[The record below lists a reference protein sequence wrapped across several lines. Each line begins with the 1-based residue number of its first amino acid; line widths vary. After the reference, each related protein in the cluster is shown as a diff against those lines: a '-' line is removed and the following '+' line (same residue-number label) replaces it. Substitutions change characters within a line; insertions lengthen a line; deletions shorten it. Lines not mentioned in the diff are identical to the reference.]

1 MDAALADA
9 EEALDRTAAL
19 DDDDERSRLGAGS
32 GASFE
37 SGSGV
42 DAPLLGAISSRGGAI
57 SRVTATQKALIPPSP
72 TELDRDASVFAPLD
86 WRASETYTFLE
97 WARYGAIRYGLEAGL
112 VAVFAAGASTRD
124 ALHGGYLVLALSLL
138 RLRDAILVR
147 RDGLFKYLRY
157 YNIFAIGVA
166 LVNRAPVD
174 VALGD
179 AFAPTSPAC
188 GASRIL
194 GGAGWTSETKTALG
208 FGAGRLA
215 ADLIIFVV
223 CYAVRA
229 LLESRAHADV
239 VVMEREARAGARAGA
254 AARRARWL
262 ETQLEQCLD
271 AMRER
276 EERKRRAEEVR
287 AQVAKLSRE
296 VLELEN
302 REGPSGGGIGEAIR
316 EWEAENTA
324 DEEATATA
332 TADRAAVSRAS
343 EEATATATADRAAI
357 SRASEEAT
365 AKATADRAAVSR
377 ASSER
382 EDPRTSSSEDEVSA
396 LARRTTALLATW
408 ISDRS
413 SMLGLVFGALLRFA
427 PWLAA
432 PGYSLCYFLFFLAF
446 AVDFSL
452 VTLVYPTSLACYA
465 LIASPKPGLTY
476 WLVMLVY
483 SEACL
488 VVGYFASVPCA
499 AGCADWSICR
509 DGDAR
514 AVGFPGA
521 ASEGSY
527 LRSSAAIFAVYV
539 AVLLHR
545 FDLLRRGEGVSDRG
559 AADAEKRGEGV
570 GTGAPAASR
579 SATRRRNR
587 SDVSRDAE
595 DARARG
601 VETDDATHDSLS
613 ARVSAAFRAAY
624 DRFDAFFQRAL
635 TAEAECAPSFV
646 AVSVAKP
653 VPGATFSDGEG
664 GVAWR
669 EVEAALNVALAAYR
683 RDETGT
689 GTGGDGDG
697 DGDGDA
703 VSLELVNPDPPA
715 EALPGGVAGK
725 RDATRRSA
733 VFFVNAS
740 PRALTPG
747 ADAARALEATQLR
760 AAAGEAATE
769 TPGIVAVMP
778 FHRSG
783 RDYYFLTVAADMA
796 ALVFVT
802 LFYQFTVNADPEAL
816 VETYHQGLFPIDY
829 VLAVTACIAL
839 IVLDRVVY
847 LNRAKA
853 AKAVY
858 HFVTYA
864 AFCTFLFR
872 LYHHQG
878 SLRTTDAGRD
888 GLLRVFFMLKSM
900 SFALNARQ
908 IRSGYRQEGAGANRL
923 PGRSD
928 FITFLGFQVYLSV
941 PFMYELRVLLDYA
954 CTDSSLDLFD
964 WLKLENINRD
974 LFRINVRNM
983 TYRRYHP
990 FGHPQPWW
998 KKVIVQGGG
1007 LFLLLLSIL
1016 LVPFF
1021 IFSTSNPQVG
1031 VNPVYSASL
1040 NLTVATND
1048 STAVYPIFSGGYRA
1062 AIRVP
1067 DEWRAL
1073 GVNASAPPVNYEAQ
1087 IQQVCVAPD
1096 SDKTWTLPPPPSARS
1111 TTPSSA
1117 RDPPSPRDGRSTVA
1131 SRSITRC
1138 SSPRDAPRDW
1148 TRSKPP
1154 TSQTRSEEAR
1164 RR

>member
-1 MDAALADA
+1 M
-9 EEALDRTAAL
+9 
-19 DDDDERSRLGAGS
+19 
-32 GASFE
+32 
-37 SGSGV
+37 
-42 DAPLLGAISSRGGAI
+42 
-57 SRVTATQKALIPPSP
+57 
-72 TELDRDASVFAPLD
+72 
-86 WRASETYTFLE
+86 
-97 WARYGAIRYGLEAGL
+97 
-112 VAVFAAGASTRD
+112 
-124 ALHGGYLVLALSLL
+124 
-138 RLRDAILVR
+138 
-147 RDGLFKYLRY
+147 
-157 YNIFAIGVA
+157 
-166 LVNRAPVD
+166 
-174 VALGD
+174 
-179 AFAPTSPAC
+179 
-188 GASRIL
+188 
-194 GGAGWTSETKTALG
+194 
-208 FGAGRLA
+208 
-215 ADLIIFVV
+215 
-223 CYAVRA
+223 
-229 LLESRAHADV
+229 
-239 VVMEREARAGARAGA
+239 
-254 AARRARWL
+254 
-262 ETQLEQCLD
+262 
-271 AMRER
+271 
-276 EERKRRAEEVR
+276 
-287 AQVAKLSRE
+287 
-296 VLELEN
+296 
-302 REGPSGGGIGEAIR
+302 
-316 EWEAENTA
+316 
-324 DEEATATA
+324 
-332 TADRAAVSRAS
+332 
-343 EEATATATADRAAI
+343 
-357 SRASEEAT
+357 
-365 AKATADRAAVSR
+365 
-377 ASSER
+377 
-382 EDPRTSSSEDEVSA
+382 
-396 LARRTTALLATW
+396 
-408 ISDRS
+408 
-413 SMLGLVFGALLRFA
+413 
-427 PWLAA
+427 
-432 PGYSLCYFLFFLAF
+432 
-446 AVDFSL
+446 
-452 VTLVYPTSLACYA
+452 
-465 LIASPKPGLTY
+465 
-476 WLVMLVY
+476 
-483 SEACL
+483 
-488 VVGYFASVPCA
+488 
-499 AGCADWSICR
+499 
-509 DGDAR
+509 
-514 AVGFPGA
+514 
-521 ASEGSY
+521 
-527 LRSSAAIFAVYV
+527 
-539 AVLLHR
+539 
-545 FDLLRRGEGVSDRG
+545 
-559 AADAEKRGEGV
+559 
-570 GTGAPAASR
+570 
-579 SATRRRNR
+579 
-587 SDVSRDAE
+587 
-595 DARARG
+595 
-601 VETDDATHDSLS
+601 
-613 ARVSAAFRAAY
+613 
-624 DRFDAFFQRAL
+624 
-635 TAEAECAPSFV
+635 
-646 AVSVAKP
+646 
-653 VPGATFSDGEG
+653 
-664 GVAWR
+664 
-669 EVEAALNVALAAYR
+669 
-683 RDETGT
+683 
-689 GTGGDGDG
+689 
-697 DGDGDA
+697 
-703 VSLELVNPDPPA
+703 NPDPPA

-1096 SDKTWTLPPPPSARS
+1096 SDKT
-1111 TTPSSA
+1111 
-1117 RDPPSPRDGRSTVA
+1117 
-1131 SRSITRC
+1131 
-1138 SSPRDAPRDW
+1138 
-1148 TRSKPP
+1148 
-1154 TSQTRSEEAR
+1154 
-1164 RR
+1164 